1 MFRHHVKAWLSFDRL
16 QLDLVGDRGEVL
28 LRRRVLL
35 PVRVEVEAADVVL
48 RTNHFDENCYKK
60 AHYTYCFV
68 LEEMEPGCTLNFASY
83 ILLLSCT
90 I

>member
-48 RTNHFDENCYKK
+48 RTNHFDVRFYTKAIMEHIILIVLFWKK
-60 AHYTYCFV
+60 WNLGV
-68 LEEMEPGCTLNFASY
+68 L
-83 ILLLSCT
+83 
-90 I
+90 